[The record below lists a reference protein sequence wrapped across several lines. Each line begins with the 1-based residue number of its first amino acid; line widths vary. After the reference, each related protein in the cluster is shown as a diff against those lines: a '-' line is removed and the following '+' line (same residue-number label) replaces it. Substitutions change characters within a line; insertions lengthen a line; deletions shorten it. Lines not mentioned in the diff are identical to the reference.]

1 MEVPPKGVGFTI
13 GLIQRAT
20 RARVNR
26 VVREA
31 DLTKPQMDV
40 MLFLKRREEKGQ
52 RVIQRDLE
60 NYFQI
65 TNPTVSSMISRLEAK
80 NLIERVSDPHDRRIR
95 QIILTPKAKDL
106 IARFNDT
113 IQEVEGTMLEG
124 ISVQELEQGKAF
136 LEKILHNLQSKEED
150 KLDCHSCQ
158 TD

>member
-13 GLIQRAT
+13 NLIQRAIK
-20 RARVNR
+20 ARVNN

-65 TNPTVSSMISRLEAK
+65 TNPTVSSMISRLETK
-80 NLIERVSDPHDRRIR
+80 DLIERVSDPHDRRIR

-106 IARFNDT
+106 IARL
-113 IQEVEGTMLEG
+113 EVAITMEYLLLTTG
-124 ISVQELEQGKAF
+124 SSPSSTSLFTTLIKSA
-136 LEKILHNLQSKEED
+136 
-150 KLDCHSCQ
+150 
-158 TD
+158 